1 MNTEKRLK
9 EINKKILTVSIIEMP
24 GTVMLGL
31 GLYAKFTANGN
42 AFMPLLNDESIVN
55 FLLVGGALI
64 MAWGSYKVFTLSR
77 EKVRLSNEGI

>member
-9 EINKKILTVSIIEMP
+9 EINKKILMVSIIEMP
-24 GTVMLGL
+24 GTVMFGL
-31 GLYAKFTANGN
+31 GLYAKFAANGN
-42 AFMPLLNDESIVN
+42 AFVPLLNDESVVN

-77 EKVRLSNEGI
+77 EKARLGDERL